1 MKLPVCVFD
10 LESDMLCNICQERL
24 NRREISKFDIEF
36 SKWLLDRV
44 KEYPSIDNLD
54 LRRAIQASGRLLLVV
69 KKKNAQILTSLE
81 SLVAEMKE
89 SFGEVM
95 VFEQPIRLRKIVR
108 TLIEPF
114 IEVGVNS
121 LYLPD
126 GSRESIVMLRDED
139 RDKIT
144 YSKDDLKDIVSAIM
158 GESVLFQY
166 QDDRVEK
173 SEVTPKDEFDEKME
187 EFSSRRG
194 RL

>member
-1 MKLPVCVFD
+1 M
-10 LESDMLCNICQERL
+10 
-24 NRREISKFDIEF
+24 
-36 SKWLLDRV
+36 
-44 KEYPSIDNLD
+44 
-54 LRRAIQASGRLLLVV
+54 
-69 KKKNAQILTSLE
+69 
-81 SLVAEMKE
+81 AEMKE

-95 VFEQPIRLRKIVR
+95 VFEHPIKLRKIVR

-139 RDKIT
+139 RDKIAYT
-144 YSKDDLKDIVSAIM
+144 KEDLKEIVSAVI

-173 SEVTPKDEFDEKME
+173 AEESPKDAFDERME

>member
-1 MKLPVCVFD
+1 MKLPVCIFD
-10 LESDMLCNICQERL
+10 LESEMLCNICQERL
-24 NRREISKFDIEF
+24 DRKEISSFDIEF
-36 SKWLLDRV
+36 SKWLLNRV
-44 KEYPSIDNLD
+44 KEYPSIDDLD
-54 LRRAIQASGRLLLVV
+54 LRRAIQTSGRLILIV
-69 KKKNAQILTSLE
+69 KKKNAQIITSLE
-81 SLVAEMKE
+81 PLVAEMKE

-95 VFEQPIRLRKIVR
+95 VFEQPIKLRKIVQ

-139 RDKIT
+139 RNKIT
-144 YSKDDLKDIVSAIM
+144 YSKEDLKEIVSAVI
-158 GESVLFQY
+158 GESVMFQY

-173 SEVTPKDEFDEKME
+173 LEETPKDEFDERME